1 MAGGYAIPEVGEEA
15 GWPDV
20 GFMALMYRGLGPIRR
35 IEELQP
41 RIVQSWNSMWLRNPA
56 SGPQS
61 IEPWP
66 HQKNRTTAASNPAVL
81 GWQVAPQFWR
91 WGGGWLAR
99 YHFHV
104 LNILSL
110 ALFAATKV
118 FVESGFGHAQRV
130 SLGGFGVVG
139 LAPRF

>member
-41 RIVQSWNSMWLRNPA
+41 RIVQSWNSMWLGNPA

-66 HQKNRTTAASNPAVL
+66 HQKILGASNP
-81 GWQVAPQFWR
+81 
-91 WGGGWLAR
+91 GGSGEMAGQ
-99 YHFHV
+99 
-104 LNILSL
+104 
-110 ALFAATKV
+110 KV
-118 FVESGFGHAQRV
+118 K
-130 SLGGFGVVG
+130 GVG
-139 LAPRF
+139 TASPGPIRKA